1 MAIAREDK
9 VKTQIGQVK
18 TELEQVRK
26 RGLPPLLRE
35 SGGKPPFLTCSI
47 LVWLFTCQ

>member
-18 TELEQVRK
+18 TELEQVRR
-26 RGLPPLLRE
+26 RGLPPLLLGLGRAGA
-35 SGGKPPFLTCSI
+35 SPSS
-47 LVWLFTCQ
+47 